1 MFSSTLF
8 IENPMQ
14 NPVKNRYC
22 LFLDLQDDPEKIALY
37 EAYHRQ
43 VWPEILKS
51 IQDAG
56 IVQME
61 IYRAGNRLCMIMEVN
76 DTFSFE
82 RKQAMD
88 DRNPVV
94 QSWEKLMD
102 GFQQRLPFAREG
114 EKWVLGN
121 KIFDLQSQ
129 LS

>member
-1 MFSSTLF
+1 MEKL
-8 IENPMQ
+8 MQ
-14 NPVKNRYC
+14 NQVSRRYC

-56 IVQME
+56 ILQME

-76 DTFSFE
+76 DDFSFA

-88 DRNPVV
+88 EANPAV
-94 QSWEKLMD
+94 QAWEKLMD
-102 GFQQRLPFAREG
+102 TFQQRLPFAQEG
-114 EKWVLGN
+114 EKWVTGD

-129 LS
+129 LQ